1 MKVLLRKLLL
11 SVLMLLVMHQLQAQ
25 IKVAC
30 IGDSIT
36 EGAGI
41 KDEETNYP
49 EYLQILLGQGYK
61 VENFGNSGKTM
72 TDGDQAYLKTKE
84 YKNALAFKPNIVII
98 MLGTNDTKPDRWPG
112 EDKFYTYYKSFIENF
127 QSLPE
132 TQEIYICYPVRA
144 FNNNFRIRE
153 SVLKLN
159 IIPAIKLVGRRTDV
173 NIIDLYSPFFDKA
186 LLLPDGVHPNEEG
199 ARLIA
204 SEIFKVIAK

>member
-1 MKVLLRKLLL
+1 
-11 SVLMLLVMHQLQAQ
+11 MLLHVHQLHAQ

-41 KDEETNYP
+41 KDAETNYP
-49 EYLQILLGQGYK
+49 EYLQILLGHDYL

-72 TDGDQAYLKTKE
+72 TDGEQVYLKTNE
-84 YKNALAFKPNIVII
+84 YKRAIAFKPNIVII

-112 EDKFYTYYKSFIENF
+112 DEKFYGDYKSFIEKF
-127 QSLPE
+127 QALPE
-132 TQEIYICYPVRA
+132 TQEIYICYPVRV
-144 FNNNFRIRE
+144 FNNNFKIRE
-153 SVLKLN
+153 SVLKYN

-186 LLLPDGVHPNEEG
+186 SLLPDGVHPNEEG

-204 SEIFKVIAK
+204 SEIFKVISK